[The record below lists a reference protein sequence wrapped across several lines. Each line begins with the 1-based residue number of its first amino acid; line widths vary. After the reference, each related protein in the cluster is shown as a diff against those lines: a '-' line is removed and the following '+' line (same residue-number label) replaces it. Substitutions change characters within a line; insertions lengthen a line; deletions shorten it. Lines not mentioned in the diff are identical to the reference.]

1 MKIAQFLE
9 NKPLFYDVIDYE
21 RMPNAY
27 QSIQHHFKLPRII
40 QIVGTNGKGTTGRFL
55 AQMLLQNGLHVGH
68 YTSPHILK
76 FNERIWINGE
86 DIDDEIL
93 EVYHQKITSLL
104 SEEYVSSLSY
114 FEYTTLLAMAI
125 FCDKCD
131 YVVLEAGLGGE
142 FDATTV
148 FENILSIITPIGFDH
163 QSFLGESIEEI
174 AQTKINSVKNDFILA
189 KQYEKEVYGIALQK
203 SCEVDKKLFYV
214 ESFFDNK
221 TLKNIATF
229 GEKQGYPSFLV
240 DNFTTAFCAL
250 RVLGYDINLDIL
262 QPFSIM
268 GRCQKIY
275 PNVTI
280 DVGHNV
286 MAARAIVHY
295 FKEKKVILV
304 YNSYKDK
311 DYETILK
318 ILQPIVLEIQIID
331 VDTPR
336 VVEKENLYKVAT
348 TLNLTISSFESISK
362 TQEYLVFGSFS
373 VVEAF
378 LKGISEK

>member
-9 NKPLFYDVIDYE
+9 NKPLFYDVIDYA

-27 QSIQHHFKLPRII
+27 QSIQNHFKLPRII

-55 AQMLLQNGLHVGH
+55 AQMLLHNGLHVGH

-76 FNERIWINGE
+76 FNERIWIDGE
-86 DIDDEIL
+86 DINDETL
-93 EVYHQKITSLL
+93 EVYHQKMTSLL
-104 SEEYVSSLSY
+104 PAEYVLSLSY

-148 FENILSIITPIGFDH
+148 FEKILSIITPIGFDH
-163 QSFLGESIEEI
+163 QAFLGESIEEI
-174 AQTKINSVKNDFILA
+174 ARTKINSVKNDFILA
-189 KQYEKEVYGIALQK
+189 KQYELEVYGIALQK

-229 GEKQGYPSFLV
+229 GEKQGYPSFLL

-250 RVLGYDINLDIL
+250 SVLGYDINLDTF
-262 QPFSIM
+262 QPLTIM

-286 MAARAIVHY
+286 MAAKAIVHY

-318 ILQPIVLEIQIID
+318 ILQPIVLEIQVID
-331 VDTPR
+331 VDAQR
-336 VVEKENLYKVAT
+336 VVEKENLYKVAAA
-348 TLNLTISSFESISK
+348 LNLAISSFKSVSK

-378 LKGISEK
+378 LKGIREK